1 MKFSHSRFFRLSS
14 TFFLPFPFINHS
26 RFAKIQC
33 ALFKGNDR
41 DIFIDKKEFEG
52 PIYEQLS
59 DAFQFIL
66 KHINIGAEVN
76 GLYSKDVYELPIK
89 SIRELVAN
97 AVIHRSYLAESK
109 IQISIFDN
117 RIEVVS
123 PGMLYGGMDIA
134 TMKTGRSKCRNQAIA
149 DIFQYMHIVE
159 AWGTGIPRVITS
171 CKQYGLQEPVLKN
184 SGMELRLPFI
194 DCKRTVEQANSR
206 TSEQANKRTSEQ
218 ADNQANKQIRNQTNE
233 NQDKIK
239 EYLETVNDASSAEI
253 AEVIGLSQ
261 SRTRAILSAM
271 VDEVETIGST
281 SNRRYRKKK

>member
-171 CKQYGLQEPVLKN
+171 CKQYGLQEPVFEEFGDGIKTTVY
-184 SGMELRLPFI
+184 RL
-194 DCKRTVEQANSR
+194 QANSR